1 MSGFFWV
8 RDEAALDDWLQPV
21 VRKDWC
27 INVQAAPP
35 KCQGPTAVLNYLAGY
50 VVGTA
55 IRNDRILRHDG
66 RCVVI
71 RVKNYRTG
79 QYEELPLTGEEFVE
93 RFALHIL
100 PRGLMRVRFVGLF
113 SPNLRR
119 HSLQVCR
126 QLLGVESPDE
136 NEANRDLQEA
146 EAISEQTDKEQA
158 TNALAGAGGSPLTCG
173 PPKLVPDCR
182 RCGMPGMQ
190 LEVVCTPHET
200 QKYLWRL
207 RWLCDRMFTFVLAF
221 DFGVTVDNPGRG
233 QWIVAPALDETPPT
247 FLVNLPPATTLPAP
261 SDLLPLPH
269 T

>member
-1 MSGFFWV
+1 MAGLGDRWKQADKRGVQQPSIPGFV
-8 RDEAALDDWLQPV
+8 TE
-21 VRKDWC
+21 
-27 INVQAAPP
+27 IE
-35 KCQGPTAVLNYLAGY
+35 
-50 VVGTA
+50 VGASNSSCATSSVA
-55 IRNDRILRHDG
+55 MG
-66 RCVVI
+66 
-71 RVKNYRTG
+71 VKNYRTG
-79 QYEELPLTGEEFVE
+79 QCEELPLTGKEFVE

-100 PRGLMRVRFVGLF
+100 PRGLVRVRFVGLF

-126 QLLGVESPDE
+126 QLLGVESPNDDR
-136 NEANRDLQEA
+136 EASRDVQEA
-146 EAISEQTDKEQA
+146 EAKSEQTDKEQA
-158 TNALAGAGGSPLTCG
+158 TNALAGAGGSPRTSD

-247 FLVNLPPATTLPAP
+247 FLADLPPATTLPVH
-261 SDLLPLPH
+261 SDLLPLPN